1 MGEEYIKIKLPKNP
15 LAFITIILGILFVVS
30 LIFILSGA
38 SFNMVTLSP
47 SQAGLKAVSFLNSQ
61 TNSSIQLENV
71 TEISGIYQIYV
82 VYQNQSLPIYSTRDG
97 KYLLQGAI
105 PVY

>member
-1 MGEEYIKIKLPKNP
+1 MSEEYIKIKLPKNP
-15 LAFITIILGILFVVS
+15 LALLTIILGILLIVS
-30 LIFILSGA
+30 VIFMLSGS
-38 SFNMVTLSP
+38 SFNMIALSP
-47 SQAGLKAVSFLNSQ
+47 NQAGLKAVSFLDSQ

-82 VYQNQSLPIYSTRDG
+82 VYQNQSLPIYSTKDG